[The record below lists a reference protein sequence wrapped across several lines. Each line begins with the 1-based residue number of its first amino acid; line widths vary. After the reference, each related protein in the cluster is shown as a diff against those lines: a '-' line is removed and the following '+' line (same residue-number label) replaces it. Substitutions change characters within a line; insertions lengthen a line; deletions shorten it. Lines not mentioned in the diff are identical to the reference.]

1 MKLTCACCQLTDPCI
16 AFPLLLVV
24 SIILSL
30 AYFRGLFGQDK
41 KSMSINVKWGR
52 ERLASPFTPLTC
64 LALTALI
71 HSLQIP
77 LPPPDTK
84 LSALR
89 QSLSEHTRLPPN
101 AFKLIYSGA
110 VMKDDNAPRESFL
123 NKNTSLSRSFLP
135 LHPGPRHVSPIS
147 GLQSPFPLLS
157 HLCLRSEIWRHIPT
171 LTPHF
176 PISHRAQPCSHS
188 IYLQHAFG

>member
-1 MKLTCACCQLTDPCI
+1 MHLSCACCQLTDPCL
-16 AFPLLLVV
+16 AFLLLLVF

-52 ERLASPFTPLTC
+52 ERLVSPFTPLTC

-84 LSALR
+84 LSVFR

-101 AFKLIYSGA
+101 AFKLIYAGA
-110 VMKDDNAPRESFL
+110 VMKDDNAPRESFSQQ
-123 NKNTSLSRSFLP
+123 KTRHSRSFLP
-135 LHPGPRHVSPIS
+135 LHPGPRHVSPFS
-147 GLQSPFPLLS
+147 RLQ
-157 HLCLRSEIWRHIPT
+157 
-171 LTPHF
+171 
-176 PISHRAQPCSHS
+176 
-188 IYLQHAFG
+188 

>member
-110 VMKDDNAPRESFL
+110 VMKDDNAPRESFSQQKHVTL
-123 NKNTSLSRSFLP
+123 PFFSPAPPRTPSCFPNKRPPIAFSPAKPSMPPIRDMASHPYPYPSLSN
-135 LHPGPRHVSPIS
+135 
-147 GLQSPFPLLS
+147 FPS
-157 HLCLRSEIWRHIPT
+157 CST
-171 LTPHF
+171 LF
-176 PISHRAQPCSHS
+176 S
-188 IYLQHAFG
+188 